1 MLDAFRRMPV
11 PSVEGDVLSRMPHA
25 HTALIS

>member
-11 PSVEGDVLSRMPHA
+11 PSVEGDVLSRTPHA
-25 HTALIS
+25 PVGLIS